1 MLFRSTS
8 MAAPFVAGVLS
19 LYVSAQKKNG
29 LKVDHASVTK
39 ALSETCRDS
48 GEPGRDPIYGWGL
61 VDPHKLLNYEVR
73 SSQGGVTL
81 FIPGA
86 RIL

>member
-1 MLFRSTS
+1 
-8 MAAPFVAGVLS
+8 V
-19 LYVSAQKKNG
+19 
-29 LKVDHASVTK
+29 
-39 ALSETCRDS
+39 
-48 GEPGRDPIYGWGL
+48 YGWGL

-73 SSQGGVTL
+73 SSPAGVTL